1 MSTCVTSALC
11 DGHGRWCAKNDST
24 SASEEQEEDLCP
36 SPPAYEQMS
45 VVCLCVSLCVRHGAH
60 ASQARGARWSHGF
73 RQLRIVFRNGVD
85 RGMVTLIRVCERGM
99 RCTSRACREHENEA
113 S

>member
-1 MSTCVTSALC
+1 MSLDMS
-11 DGHGRWCAKNDST
+11 
-24 SASEEQEEDLCP
+24 Q
-36 SPPAYEQMS
+36 PPPMYMR
-45 VVCLCVSLCVRHGAH
+45 CCMCVRHGAH
-60 ASQARGARWSHGF
+60 ASQARGASRGARWSHGF
-73 RQLRIVFRNGVD
+73 RQLRIGFRNGVD